1 MGFGIGSLV
10 EKVCDKIGVPEDFG
24 DVLGL
29 ATDGGLIAGI
39 ALLGVPVGVGTVGGL
54 VGSALVGGSVTDA
67 FEHADDLVEE
77 IDSDPMT
84 GADWKERIRSSG
96 YASFEDAVA
105 SGQVDDDVMNDPGM
119 QALRAE
125 QEARQQTS
133 QDVRN
138 TVAGIESQ
146 LTATWRG

>member
-10 EKVCDKIGVPEDFG
+10 EKVCDKVGLDEDFG

-29 ATDGGLIAGI
+29 LADGGAVYVSGGWAGAGGI
-39 ALLGVPVGVGTVGGL
+39 RAALSAPLLATSLDGVFTR
-54 VGSALVGGSVTDA
+54 
-67 FEHADDLVEE
+67 ADDLVEDWGE
-77 IDSDPMT
+77 DPMT

-105 SGQVDDDVMNDPGM
+105 SGQVDDDVMSDPGM

-125 QEARQQTS
+125 QEERQQTS
-133 QDVRN
+133 QGTRN
-138 TVAGIESQ
+138 TVAGIEAQ
-146 LTATWRG
+146 LTATWRR